1 MAKNKVPIYLICGFL
16 ESGKTTFIRET
27 VLDKNFSDGEK
38 TVILMCE
45 DGEEEFDTA
54 EMEKNNAVVI
64 PVEEKNVL
72 SATFLKNINKA
83 HAPDRILIEYN
94 GTWTLQDLFSV
105 KKPESWFLYQLIGL
119 ADANVF
125 MSQINNMRSFMFDF
139 ISKAEMVVV
148 NRCTPDTDKVA
159 IRKIVRGMN
168 PSLQL
173 LFENVDGTV
182 DDGKDKEVLP
192 YDLSGDEFQVENE
205 DFGDFYLD
213 STEQPD
219 KYNGKTVMVEGIVMK
234 SMQMQPGTFILGR
247 PAMACCADDIGL
259 AGFVCVYPSASVLP
273 NKQWIKVTAK
283 IEIAYSKMYQKQGTV
298 LHIIN
303 TEDGNEPEDKLV
315 YFN

>member
-27 VLDKNFSDGEK
+27 VLDPNFSDGEK

-94 GTWTLQDLFSV
+94 GTWALQDLFSV

-148 NRCTPDTDKVA
+148 NRCTPETDKVA

-173 LFENVDGTV
+173 LFENIDGTV

-192 YDLSGDEFQVENE
+192 YDLSGDEFQVDNE

-219 KYNGKTVMVEGIVMK
+219 KYNGKTVTVEGIVMK

-259 AGFVCVYPSASVLP
+259 AGFVCVYKSASVLP
-273 NKQWIKVTAK
+273 NKQWVKVTAK
-283 IEIAYSKMYQKQGTV
+283 IEVAYSQMYQKQGTI